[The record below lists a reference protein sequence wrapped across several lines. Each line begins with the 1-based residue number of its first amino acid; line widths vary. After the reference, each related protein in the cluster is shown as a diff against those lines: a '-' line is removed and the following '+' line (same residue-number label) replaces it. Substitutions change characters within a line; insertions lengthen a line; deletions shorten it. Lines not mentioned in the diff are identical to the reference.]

1 VVVLWKDTKEAFNEL
16 SLVVDARGWTST
28 CQRERM
34 RMHAD
39 LYPSSACFYQWGSG
53 NKDTP
58 VNAFSTGMK
67 KEVQATKLE
76 TTSVLWPTTSCRRHR
91 KNPSTCIDHDDQEK
105 CDPKEQVAY

>member
-1 VVVLWKDTKEAFNEL
+1 MNFRWSLMPEDGPRPVNENGCVCMPIYHIL
-16 SLVVDARGWTST
+16 R
-28 CQRERM
+28 R
-34 RMHAD
+34 HA
-39 LYPSSACFYQWGSG
+39 FYQWGSG